1 MDNEQQVR
9 LAGEGSPGING
20 GPHGDLY
27 VVFRVKPSN
36 TFERDGDDIYYNLD
50 ISFSQAALGDEI
62 KIPTLKSNV
71 VLTIPAG
78 TQTGKQFR
86 LKDKGVKNVH
96 GYGYGDLFVN
106 IKVVTPTKLNDRQK
120 ELLKE
125 FAEINGED
133 INEQSSNFKDR
144 AKRFFKGE

>member
-1 MDNEQQVR
+1 M
-9 LAGEGSPGING
+9 L
-20 GPHGDLY
+20 
-27 VVFRVKPSN
+27 F
-36 TFERDGDDIYYNLD
+36 
-50 ISFSQAALGDEI
+50 
-62 KIPTLKSNV
+62 
-71 VLTIPAG
+71 LTIPAG

-106 IKVVTPTKLNDRQK
+106 IKSGYTNKINDRQK

-125 FAEINGED
+125 FAEINGEN

>member
-1 MDNEQQVR
+1 M
-9 LAGEGSPGING
+9 
-20 GPHGDLY
+20 
-27 VVFRVKPSN
+27 VFRVKPSN

-106 IKVVTPTKLNDRQK
+106 IKVLTPTKLNDRQK